1 MGIFHKSSPGVGGE
15 ERMTMGL
22 PLKLLPDQSL
32 GRKFA
37 EKIPTEKT
45 PITRSIGKDIFETV
59 DVSVGIG
66 LDCICTP

>member
-1 MGIFHKSSPGVGGE
+1 
-15 ERMTMGL
+15 MTMGL